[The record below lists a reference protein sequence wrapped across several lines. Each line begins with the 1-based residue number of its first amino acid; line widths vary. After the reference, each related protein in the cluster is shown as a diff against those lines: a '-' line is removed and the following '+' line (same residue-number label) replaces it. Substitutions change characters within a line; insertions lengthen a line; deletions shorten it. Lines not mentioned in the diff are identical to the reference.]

1 MEEIITL
8 KQIEKV
14 ISEVRKDLDEHYQI
28 CYNKDLLTD
37 IMVMTEEQKSNYINN
52 FQYLCE
58 NGLLNWYKIGAILK
72 EDDSIYFFKLED

>member
-28 CYNKDLLTD
+28 CYNKDFLTD

-58 NGLLNWYKIGAILK
+58 NRLLNWYKIGAILK

>member
-8 KQIEKV
+8 KQIERV
-14 ISEVRKDLDEHYQI
+14 ISEVRKDLDEHHQI
-28 CYNKDLLTD
+28 WYNKDFLTD
-37 IMVMTEEQKSNYINN
+37 IMIMTEEQKSNYINN

-58 NGLLNWYKIGAILK
+58 NRLLNWYKIGAILK

>member
-8 KQIEKV
+8 KQIKKV
-14 ISEVRKDLDEHYQI
+14 ISKLRKDLDEYCQI
-28 CYNKDLLTD
+28 WYNKDFLTD
-37 IMVMTEEQKSNYINN
+37 IMVMTKEQKSNYINN

-58 NGLLNWYKIGAILK
+58 NRLLNWYKIGAILE

>member
-8 KQIEKV
+8 KQIKKV
-14 ISEVRKDLDEHYQI
+14 ISKLRKDLDEYCQI
-28 CYNKDLLTD
+28 WYNKDFLTD
-37 IMVMTEEQKSNYINN
+37 IMIMTEEQKSNYINN

-58 NGLLNWYKIGAILK
+58 NRLLNWYKIGAIFE

>member
-14 ISEVRKDLDEHYQI
+14 ISEVRKDLDEHSQI
-28 CYNKDLLTD
+28 WYNKDFLTD

-58 NGLLNWYKIGAILK
+58 NRLLNWYKIGAILK

>member
-28 CYNKDLLTD
+28 CYNKDFLTD
-37 IMVMTEEQKSNYINN
+37 IMIMTEEQKSNYINN

-58 NGLLNWYKIGAILK
+58 NRLLNWYKIGAIL
-72 EDDSIYFFKLED
+72 ERDDSIYFFKLED

>member
-14 ISEVRKDLDEHYQI
+14 ISEVRKDLDEHSQI
-28 CYNKDLLTD
+28 WYNKDFLTD

-58 NGLLNWYKIGAILK
+58 NRLLNWYKIGAILE

>member
-14 ISEVRKDLDEHYQI
+14 ISEVRKDLDEHPQI
-28 CYNKDLLTD
+28 WYNKDFLTD
-37 IMVMTEEQKSNYINN
+37 IMIMTEEQKSNYINN

-58 NGLLNWYKIGAILK
+58 NRLLNWYKIGAILE

>member
-28 CYNKDLLTD
+28 CYNKNLLTD

-58 NGLLNWYKIGAILK
+58 NRLLNWYKIGAILK

>member
-14 ISEVRKDLDEHYQI
+14 ISEVRKDLDEYYQI
-28 CYNKDLLTD
+28 WYNKDFLID

-58 NGLLNWYKIGAILK
+58 NRLLNWYKIGAILK

>member
-28 CYNKDLLTD
+28 CYNKDFLTD

-58 NGLLNWYKIGAILK
+58 NRLLNWYKIGAILEK
-72 EDDSIYFFKLED
+72 DDSIYFFKLED

>member
-14 ISEVRKDLDEHYQI
+14 ISEVRKDLDEHSQI
-28 CYNKDLLTD
+28 WYNKDFLTD
-37 IMVMTEEQKSNYINN
+37 IMIMTEEQKSNYINN

-58 NGLLNWYKIGAILK
+58 NRLLNWYKIGAILE

>member
-14 ISEVRKDLDEHYQI
+14 IS
-28 CYNKDLLTD
+28 
-37 IMVMTEEQKSNYINN
+37 EEQKSNYINN

-58 NGLLNWYKIGAILK
+58 NRLLNWYKIGAILK

>member
-14 ISEVRKDLDEHYQI
+14 ISEVRK
-28 CYNKDLLTD
+28 
-37 IMVMTEEQKSNYINN
+37 SNYINN

-58 NGLLNWYKIGAILK
+58 NRLLNWYKIGAILK

>member
-8 KQIEKV
+8 KQIKKV
-14 ISEVRKDLDEHYQI
+14 ISKLRKDLDEYCQI
-28 CYNKDLLTD
+28 WYNKDFLTD

-58 NGLLNWYKIGAILK
+58 NRLLNWYKIGAILE

>member
-8 KQIEKV
+8 KQIKKV
-14 ISEVRKDLDEHYQI
+14 ISKLRKDLDEYCQI
-28 CYNKDLLTD
+28 WYNKDFLTD
-37 IMVMTEEQKSNYINN
+37 IMIMTEEQKSNYINN

-58 NGLLNWYKIGAILK
+58 NRLLNWYKIGAILE

>member
-8 KQIEKV
+8 KQIKKV
-14 ISEVRKDLDEHYQI
+14 ISKLRKDLDKYWQSWDNEY
-28 CYNKDLLTD
+28 CRTD

-58 NGLLNWYKIGAILK
+58 NRLLNWYKIGAILE

>member
-14 ISEVRKDLDEHYQI
+14 ISEVRKDLDEYPQI
-28 CYNKDLLTD
+28 WYNKDFLTD
-37 IMVMTEEQKSNYINN
+37 IMIMTEEQKSNYINN

-58 NGLLNWYKIGAILK
+58 NRLLNWYKIGAILE

>member
-14 ISEVRKDLDEHYQI
+14 ISEVRKDLDEYCQI
-28 CYNKDLLTD
+28 WYNKDFLTD

-58 NGLLNWYKIGAILK
+58 NRLLNWYKIGAILE

>member
-28 CYNKDLLTD
+28 WYNKDFLTD

-58 NGLLNWYKIGAILK
+58 NRLLNWYKIGAIL
-72 EDDSIYFFKLED
+72 ERDDSIYFFKLED

>member
-14 ISEVRKDLDEHYQI
+14 IS
-28 CYNKDLLTD
+28 
-37 IMVMTEEQKSNYINN
+37 EEQKSNYINN

-58 NGLLNWYKIGAILK
+58 NRLLNWYKIGATLEK
-72 EDDSIYFFKLED
+72 DDSIYFFKLED